1 MGTKEKWALRR
12 KADEIEAEWYKF
24 GPPKPYGLTERQ
36 MVAETVQRARLVA
49 LVDLVRDAVEKP

>member
-1 MGTKEKWALRR
+1 MTKQSALRKR
-12 KADEIEAEWYKF
+12 ADELEAEWVQA